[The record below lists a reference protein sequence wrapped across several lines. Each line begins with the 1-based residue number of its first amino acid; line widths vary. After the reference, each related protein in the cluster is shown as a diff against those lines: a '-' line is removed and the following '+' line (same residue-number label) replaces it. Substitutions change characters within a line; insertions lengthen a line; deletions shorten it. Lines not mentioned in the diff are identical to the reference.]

1 METGRLFLMPSKN
14 KSIAL
19 TNSSIHLFVN
29 GFSFY
34 TPSRTEF
41 IPITNNIGDFESA
54 LEELLNFHPK
64 EMFSGTQIISYHQP
78 STFVPIKF
86 FDKNLLKNY
95 LQILGNI
102 NENSGLNFDLLKEES
117 QVNVYSYPKIILE
130 ILNQHINNA
139 TLYHYNSLLYREVN
153 KLSNFSEKNCQLYI
167 HLQKDAMDLYLT
179 KNSYVIF
186 RNHFG
191 IQNKD
196 EFLYYVFFVVEQYKL
211 SPDQFEIV
219 FLGKITAFKKYYQ
232 SIKEFHQ
239 IIRFEDREICNKIDI
254 DQHPAPFFAKS
265 PE

>member
-1 METGRLFLMPSKN
+1 METGRQFLMPSKN

-41 IPITNNIGDFESA
+41 TPFTKNICDFESA
-54 LEELLNFHPK
+54 LEELLNFYPK
-64 EMFSGTQIISYHQP
+64 GMFSGTQIISYHQP
-78 STFVPIKF
+78 STFVPTKF

-102 NENSGLNFDLLKEES
+102 DENSGLNFDLLKEES

-139 TLYHYNSLLYREVN
+139 TLYHYDSLLYREVN
-153 KLSNFSEKNCQLYI
+153 KLSNFSEKDCQLYI

-191 IQNKD
+191 IQNID

-211 SPDQFEIV
+211 SSDQFEIV

-239 IIRFEDREICNKIDI
+239 IIRFVDREICNKIDI
-254 DQHPAPFFAKS
+254 DQHPAPFFAKT

>member
-1 METGRLFLMPSKN
+1 MPSKN
-14 KSIAL
+14 KSIAPS
-19 TNSSIHLFVN
+19 NSSIHLFVN

-41 IPITNNIGDFESA
+41 TPITENIGDFKLA
-54 LEELLNFHPK
+54 LEELLNFYPK

-86 FDKNLLKNY
+86 FDKNLLENY
-95 LQILGNI
+95 LHILGNI
-102 NENSGLNFDLLKEES
+102 DENSGLNFDLLKEES

-130 ILNQHINNA
+130 ILNQQINNA

-153 KLSNFSEKNCQLYI
+153 KLSNFSEKEYQLYI

-179 KNSYVIF
+179 KNSCVIF

-211 SPDQFEIV
+211 SSDQFEIV
-219 FLGKITAFKKYYQ
+219 FLGKITAFKKYYK
-232 SIKEFHQ
+232 SIKEFHR

-254 DQHPAPFFAKS
+254 DQHAAPFFANS

>member
-1 METGRLFLMPSKN
+1 MPSKN
-14 KSIAL
+14 KSIAPS
-19 TNSSIHLFVN
+19 NSSIHLFVN

-41 IPITNNIGDFESA
+41 TPITENIGDFKLA
-54 LEELLNFHPK
+54 LEELLNFYPK

-86 FDKNLLKNY
+86 FDKNLLENY
-95 LQILGNI
+95 LHILGNI
-102 NENSGLNFDLLKEES
+102 DENSGLNFDLLKEES

-130 ILNQHINNA
+130 ILNQQINNA

-153 KLSNFSEKNCQLYI
+153 KLSNFSEKEYQLYI

-179 KNSYVIF
+179 KNSCVIF

-211 SPDQFEIV
+211 SSDQFEIV

-232 SIKEFHQ
+232 SIKEFHR

-254 DQHPAPFFAKS
+254 DQHAAPFFANS

>member
-1 METGRLFLMPSKN
+1 MEIGRLFLMPSKN

-29 GFSFY
+29 GFSFC

-41 IPITNNIGDFESA
+41 TPFTKNICDFESA
-54 LEELLNFHPK
+54 LEELLNFYPK
-64 EMFSGTQIISYHQP
+64 GMFSGTQIISYHQP
-78 STFVPIKF
+78 STFVPVKF

-95 LQILGNI
+95 LHILGNI
-102 NENSGLNFDLLKEES
+102 DENSGLNFDLLKEES

-130 ILNQHINNA
+130 ILNQQINNA

-153 KLSNFSEKNCQLYI
+153 KLSNFSEKEYQLYI

-179 KNSYVIF
+179 KNSCVIF

-211 SPDQFEIV
+211 SSDQFEIV
-219 FLGKITAFKKYYQ
+219 FLGKITAFKKYY
-232 SIKEFHQ
+232 KT
-239 IIRFEDREICNKIDI
+239 
-254 DQHPAPFFAKS
+254 P
-265 PE
+265 